1 MSGES
6 FTIDINGSNNDSN
19 LVLSSG
25 SASIHDQ
32 NNKNNDVSLN
42 LLINNMQSVL
52 THLNS
57 LVSTNAKTS
66 DLTNLA
72 TTSDLVKLQT
82 LERLMNLELKRA
94 QLLNSYTTN
103 SMKPLKAIYLTNI
116 AGIVMEREPAM
127 GFFSKNMFWSQ
138 VYNSM
143 KIAANNF
150 NIDLQIRG
158 PGEDITNDKDLVQ
171 NGLQWGLFGR
181 ADLTN
186 TILDNLLD
194 MTNNDEQLPDIL
206 IYSNF
211 NNDVSLNK
219 IKQLSDYGVDV
230 YSINSNINDTTT
242 MGASYYVG
250 ANDAS
255 SSVILS
261 EYLKN
266 TYSDISNVIIMNT
279 AKSSVSPPSW
289 TIRENGIRSVF
300 TDISVVNVAM
310 DPSQTIV
317 NTDLSNVLTNLQGNN
332 LAIYVGDDSEL
343 TIATK
348 LYSSQINYWAQF
360 DIPSASKVSDLSDIS
375 FVGCISQSQHLQG
388 FLPLMIARSKYDE
401 YYKDPSNA
409 DLINLKLPPGFP
421 SLSEQYNF
429 INKMPTGNIV
439 NTGGEVITSMTGDF
453 ITKSSSLY
461 V

>member
-25 SASIHDQ
+25 NSSIHGQ
-32 NNKNNDVSLN
+32 NNDVSLN
-42 LLINNMQSVL
+42 LLINYMQSVL

-72 TTSDLVKLQT
+72 KTSDLKINRDLV
-82 LERLMNLELKRA
+82 
-94 QLLNSYTTN
+94 
-103 SMKPLKAIYLTNI
+103 SMKPLKAIYLANI

-230 YSINSNINDTTT
+230 YSINANINDTTT

-279 AKSSVSPPSW
+279 AKSSLSAPSW

-310 DPSQTIV
+310 DNSQSIV
-317 NTDLSNVLTNLQGNN
+317 NADLSNILANLQGNN

-343 TIATK
+343 KIATK
-348 LYSSQINYWAQF
+348 LYSSQIKYWAQF
-360 DIPSASKVSDLSDIS
+360 DIPDASVLSDLSDIS

-421 SLSEQYNF
+421 TLSEQYNF

-439 NTGGEVITSMTGDF
+439 NTGGEVITSMTVDY